1 MLLDLLKDRR
11 ELALGPGAMLLGGF
25 ALDDA
30 PALLDAIAAV
40 AVLAPFRH
48 METPGGWRMSVAMT
62 TCGAAGWTTSRRGYR
77 YTPDGPVSDR
87 PWPAMPDAFLD
98 VARRRWRLV
107 THLRLQ
113 RPEKSSGQSSQPPST
128 VIQHAPDGPRTSSN
142 QFSRRIP
149 NLDLEVNNDRP

>member
-98 VARRRWRLV
+98 VARRAAMAAGYTPPPAAAGEVLGPILTAALDRHTTCARWAAYFV
-107 THLRLQ
+107 E
-113 RPEKSSGQSSQPPST
+113 P
-128 VIQHAPDGPRTSSN
+128 I
-142 QFSRRIP
+142 
-149 NLDLEVNNDRP
+149 